1 MIDQASPGSVIRLTG
16 GSYDLSYNQLS
27 GPFRIMIQGGWD
39 DNFLERDPCQNA
51 TVIKSVDD
59 FEVTN
64 FGIGNTDQL
73 TFVAEDLI
81 FEKEISFNSIISLVA
96 SENATAY
103 LSILNGTFI
112 NSGFGTGGAIDLLV
126 KDTAN
131 CYVTIANTLIADHL
145 GDGVSISVSDGGYAN
160 TKVYHSTIA
169 NNLKDD
175 ATSLLGNGLIGLS
188 LDEGILE
195 LDIQNT
201 LLFGNADQDLNLL
214 NGNTSM
220 LDVQLGSSIVGQ
232 RLFEGNI
239 FVELEDILFGTN
251 PLFMDPALGNY
262 TLSANSPGFMAGK
275 DLGLPG
281 FGTTP
286 NWGIKGCEES
296 ISSINS
302 LSFGQVNVFPNP
314 MIDYGIIE
322 FDLEQTS
329 DVAIQVFNLQ
339 GKQLYNRTWQY
350 LSAGFH
356 QLNLPVNTLTPGTYH
371 LVLSNKQGRKT
382 LPIVIVE

>member
-1 MIDQASPGSVIRLTG
+1 MGVRNGLSMSDAKDAWLDDDGDEVLNLFEFQLGGDPFDSSIPTQIAVFPGENLSEVIDQASPGSVIRLTG

-131 CYVTIANTLIADHL
+131 CYVTIANTLVADHL

-214 NGNTSM
+214 NGKTSM
-220 LDVQLGSSIVGQ
+220 LDVQLGSSIVG
-232 RLFEGNI
+232 
-239 FVELEDILFGTN
+239 
-251 PLFMDPALGNY
+251 
-262 TLSANSPGFMAGK
+262 K
-275 DLGLPG
+275 D
-281 FGTTP
+281 
-286 NWGIKGCEES
+286 
-296 ISSINS
+296 S
-302 LSFGQVNVFPNP
+302 LKE
-314 MIDYGIIE
+314 I
-322 FDLEQTS
+322 
-329 DVAIQVFNLQ
+329 
-339 GKQLYNRTWQY
+339 Y
-350 LSAGFH
+350 LSNWKIFC
-356 QLNLPVNTLTPGTYH
+356 
-371 LVLSNKQGRKT
+371 LVPTHYLWILHWEIIPYLLIAQGSW
-382 LPIVIVE
+382 LVGI